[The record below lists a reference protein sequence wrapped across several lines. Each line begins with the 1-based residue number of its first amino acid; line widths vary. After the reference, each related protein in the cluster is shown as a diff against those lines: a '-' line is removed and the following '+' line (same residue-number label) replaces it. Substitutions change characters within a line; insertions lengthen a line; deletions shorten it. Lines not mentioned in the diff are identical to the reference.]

1 MKVLILAAGYGTR
14 LYPLTKQKPK
24 ALLLVKDK
32 PILEYIL
39 DKLPLPAAGRQE
51 EIFIISNKKFF
62 PQFQEWFKK
71 WTSPQKDKIKLL
83 HNDSTSPENRL
94 GAVKDIDFVIQKK
107 KIKDDLLVI
116 GADNLFSFS
125 LQPFLKFA
133 QKKKP
138 ANSIVAYKIKD
149 EKSLKKFGVIELNRQ
164 NKIIDFQE
172 KPRLRQGFPLRQGF
186 GGQVGG
192 QASSPKRCLISTCIY
207 FFPAAKTHLI
217 NQYLK
222 QGKNSADR
230 SGTYIRWL
238 VQNDGVYGFIARG
251 RWLDIGSIDEY
262 SFVSHAF

>member
-39 DKLPLPAAGRQE
+39 KKFHSVMAD
-51 EIFIISNKKFF
+51 EIFIISNKNFF
-62 PQFQEWFKK
+62 PQFQKWLRKYNSPCKK
-71 WTSPQKDKIKLL
+71 RVKLL
-83 HNDSTSPENRL
+83 HNNSTFPDNRL
-94 GAVKDIDFVIQKK
+94 GAVGDIDFVIQQE

-116 GADNLFSFS
+116 GGDNLFSFS
-125 LQPFLKFA
+125 LGPFLKFA
-133 QKKKP
+133 QSRKP
-138 ANSIVAYKIKD
+138 ASSIVTYALKD
-149 EKSLKKFGVIELNRQ
+149 KQISERFGVVELDNQ

-172 KPRLRQGFPLRQGF
+172 KPRLRQGF
-186 GGQVGG
+186 GG
-192 QASSPKRCLISTCIY
+192 QASSPERCLISTCIY
-207 FFPAAKTHLI
+207 FFPTQKISLI

-222 QGKNSADR
+222 QGKNSADS

-238 VQNDGVYGFIARG
+238 AQNDEVYGFIARG